1 MLRGQ
6 YSEAEDGKLPPLPLE
21 HWGLSKSGCQEPLG
35 VLFKTL
41 RWDSPFGSW
50 APPPH
55 SPEAVEAPGKFCPC
69 FAPDLTLPRALIW
82 LCPHQTPP
90 KHWELK
96 TCIKNQWKYFI
107 WKPVKL
113 DIWWGEARI
122 PEKETVCR
130 KVKLQ
135 LQKLY
140 IAYSPHCLCLNSSTS
155 TFSIHTPTHST
166 LHVLPFPSHPQINW
180 LWKQSL
186 CR

>member
-21 HWGLSKSGCQEPLG
+21 HWGLSKSSCQETFG
-35 VLFKTL
+35 VFKTL

-50 APPPH
+50 APQAH
-55 SPEAVEAPGKFCPC
+55 SPRGCGGSRAVMP
-69 FAPDLTLPRALIW
+69 L
-82 LCPHQTPP
+82 LCSWHHLAMHTHVASSPSDTTP
-90 KHWELK
+90 KHRELK

-107 WKPVKL
+107 WKPDKL

-122 PEKETVCR
+122 PEKEVVCK
-130 KVKLQ
+130 KVKLH
-135 LQKLY
+135 LQKLC
-140 IAYSPHCLCLNSSTS
+140 IAYSPRCLCLNSSTS
-155 TFSIHTPTHST
+155 TSSIHTPTHST